1 VSVAA
6 DNPVW
11 YHTID
16 LGPAG
21 VTDGQVDLRRVAP
34 RVLPNDLS
42 GRRALDVGTFDGF
55 WAFELERRGAS
66 VVATDVERI
75 DDAEWPPLRRARTR
89 EVSDAFGVELG
100 RGFRIASAALGSSV
114 ERVVCPVG
122 ELSAERLGG
131 PVDVAFVGALLLHLR
146 DPVGA
151 LERVA
156 SAIAPGGTL
165 LMLEPVSWRAT
176 AQSPRRPLAEFRAAS
191 SDFTWWVPNL
201 SALKAWVWAAGFVRV
216 RAKGFHRPTG
226 PMRPGL
232 HVAIEAQRPSHA
244 A

>member
-1 VSVAA
+1 MSAASA

-16 LGPAG
+16 LGTGG
-21 VTDGQVDLRRVAP
+21 VTAGQVDLRRVAP
-34 RVLPNDLS
+34 KVLPEDLR

-55 WAFELERRGAS
+55 WAFELERRGAD
-66 VVATDVERI
+66 VVATDVEQI
-75 DDAEWPPLRRARTR
+75 DDAEWPPLRRERTR

-100 RGFRIASAALGSSV
+100 RGFAIAHRALGSSV
-114 ERVVCPVG
+114 TRVVCPVRD
-122 ELSAERLGG
+122 LSPDRVGG

-151 LERVA
+151 LERVR
-156 SAIAPGGTL
+156 SVLAPGGTL
-165 LMLEPVSWRAT
+165 IALEPVSWRAT
-176 AQSPRRPLAEFRAAS
+176 LRAPRRPLAEFRAAS

-201 SALKAWVWAAGFVRV
+201 SALKAMVWAAGFVGV
-216 RAKGFHRPTG
+216 RAKGFHRPAG
-226 PMRPGL
+226 PMRAGL
-232 HVAIEAQRPSHA
+232 HVAIEATKPA

>member
-1 VSVAA
+1 MSVAA

-16 LGPAG
+16 LGPEG

-34 RVLPNDLS
+34 RLLPNDLS

-66 VVATDVERI
+66 VVATDVERV
-75 DDAEWPPLRRARTR
+75 DDAEWPPLRRDRTR
-89 EVSDAFGVELG
+89 AESDAWGVELG
-100 RGFRIASAALGSSV
+100 RGFAIASQALGSSV

-122 ELSAERLGG
+122 ELSAERIGG

-156 SAIAPGGTL
+156 STIAPGGTL
-165 LMLEPVSWRAT
+165 LMLEKVSPSAT
-176 AQSPRRPLAEFRAAS
+176 ARHPRSPVAEFHAAS
-191 SDFTWWVPNL
+191 SNFTWWVPNL

-216 RAKGFHRPTG
+216 QAKGFHRPTG

-232 HVAIEAQRPSHA
+232 HVAIEASKPA

>member
-1 VSVAA
+1 VSAA
-6 DNPVW
+6 ASDNPVW

-16 LGPAG
+16 LGPGG
-21 VTDGQVDLRRVAP
+21 VTAGQVDLRRVAP
-34 RVLPNDLS
+34 RVLPPDLR

-55 WAFELERRGAS
+55 WAFELERRGAA
-66 VVATDVERI
+66 VVATDVEQL

-100 RGFRIASAALGSSV
+100 RGFAVAHEALGSSV

-122 ELSAERLGG
+122 ELSVDRVGG

-156 SAIAPGGTL
+156 TVLAPGGTL
-165 LMLEPVSWRAT
+165 IALERVSLRTTLRA
-176 AQSPRRPLAEFRAAS
+176 PRRPLAEFHAAS
-191 SDFTWWVPNL
+191 SDFTWWIPNL
-201 SALKAWVWAAGFVRV
+201 SALKAMVWAAGFVAV
-216 RAKGFHRPTG
+216 RSTGFHRPTG
-226 PMRPGL
+226 PMGAGL
-232 HVAIEAQRPSHA
+232 HVAIEATKPA
-244 A
+244 G